1 MKKYKS
7 YQIALLVFLSV
18 LTNVF
23 GRVIADKAQLPLW
36 MDSFGT
42 FLTAYV
48 LGPFCGAI
56 VGVSGNVLYSL
67 MDPISFVFS
76 INSVCIA
83 FVVGYLAKQGWMR
96 TFLKTMSLSVLVT
109 IVCVTIASML
119 NLLFLNGKTS
129 NVWGNGIIELFA
141 SWNVPITICHIFGQ
155 FYVDF
160 LDKVFT
166 LSALYAFIRL
176 YRFLRPNLP
185 SFLKLQLISA
195 KALIFAIASCLL
207 FGTAKQADAE
217 TRNYNAYVRTVYN
230 NLNGL
235 PAGEANDIASTN
247 DGVMWIGTYAGLYR
261 HNGQDFRLMNEFS
274 SIKAVKCLYVDDEG
288 RLLVGTNDSGLSIVI
303 NETVSNVLEEKDGLP
318 SDFVRCIVR
327 GSDGLY
333 YVGTTKEMAVL
344 SITEGLGIYSI
355 IPEIEAAVRVSAD
368 ENEHIAVVTKGGV
381 LFVLKGTRIV
391 YSTQLERERFTSV
404 SFSPDGLL
412 YAATEKNKVIVMSVK
427 DEVSSYNVGTESD
440 EQVRVL
446 VKQLKTIFCGT
457 LRHVNSIDFRE
468 NVMFLCADNGVGY
481 VSDGVF
487 YGIETGSFNNSI
499 DHMTLD
505 YQGNLWFSS
514 SRLGLLKMSSSS
526 FEEVYLSSGFEGTV
540 VNSVTNYKGNLYFA
554 TDNGLTVIDS
564 ATGSASSDSIT
575 QMLGNTRI
583 RCLLVDRKNS
593 LWICTKSKGLIN
605 VKSDGSISK
614 YCVGHVFRVAVE
626 LSDGTIA
633 AGTNDGIFFI
643 KDGELVSSLTYEDG
657 FEIPI
662 ILTLSEKSDGVLLA
676 GTDGGGL
683 ALIKDRKLLRF
694 IKRSDGLSSNIILR
708 TVSDRWNVGRPQG
721 TFVVTSNGLCYM
733 DANYKVRLLS
743 NFPYS
748 NNYDLVGDNSGNLFV
763 LSSAGIFV
771 VNRDELISGKK
782 LDYELLDHKKGLR
795 GSLTPN
801 SWNYVDDAG
810 NLYLSCDDGVSRLN
824 LNTYDRSDRSYRIL
838 MKSIIVNG
846 KRHIV
851 QKDIPF
857 IIPAGSDMIEIV
869 PEIINYSIN
878 NPYISIYMA
887 GLDEEPSIMLQSELS
902 NIIYTNLRAG
912 KYEFHIAVLDSKGR
926 KPVEESVYTLVMS
939 YRIYD
944 NWWFKVYA
952 IFVFILAIAWL
963 TWYATST
970 LQNRRMHKQEKEMI
984 IIRNQVRMG
993 NETIFSIANAI
1004 EARDKST
1011 GRHSFRVA
1019 EYSVMIGRELGFS
1032 EAELESIRKTG
1043 LLHDIGKI
1051 GVPDSILNKPEKLS
1065 DEEYEIMKNH
1075 VVIGGEILK
1084 DFTLIEHVADGA
1096 KYHHERY
1103 DGKGY
1108 IEGLKGEQ
1116 IPLNARIIGLADAFD
1131 AMTANRVYR
1140 KALDMNYVVSELKR
1154 CRGIQFDPGLVDIL
1168 LDLIASGK
1176 LDVQKIYEQ
1185 SINDKDRFAETKRDE
1200 DE

>member
-1 MKKYKS
+1 M
-7 YQIALLVFLSV
+7 
-18 LTNVF
+18 
-23 GRVIADKAQLPLW
+23 
-36 MDSFGT
+36 
-42 FLTAYV
+42 
-48 LGPFCGAI
+48 
-56 VGVSGNVLYSL
+56 
-67 MDPISFVFS
+67 
-76 INSVCIA
+76 
-83 FVVGYLAKQGWMR
+83 
-96 TFLKTMSLSVLVT
+96 
-109 IVCVTIASML
+109 
-119 NLLFLNGKTS
+119 
-129 NVWGNGIIELFA
+129 
-141 SWNVPITICHIFGQ
+141 
-155 FYVDF
+155 
-160 LDKVFT
+160 T
-166 LSALYAFIRL
+166 LSATI
-176 YRFLRPNLP
+176 
-185 SFLKLQLISA
+185 
-195 KALIFAIASCLL
+195 
-207 FGTAKQADAE
+207 AE
-217 TRNYNAYVRTVYN
+217 T
-230 NLNGL
+230 
-235 PAGEANDIASTN
+235 
-247 DGVMWIGTYAGLYR
+247 
-261 HNGQDFRLMNEFS
+261 
-274 SIKAVKCLYVDDEG
+274 
-288 RLLVGTNDSGLSIVI
+288 
-303 NETVSNVLEEKDGLP
+303 
-318 SDFVRCIVR
+318 
-327 GSDGLY
+327 
-333 YVGTTKEMAVL
+333 
-344 SITEGLGIYSI
+344 
-355 IPEIEAAVRVSAD
+355 
-368 ENEHIAVVTKGGV
+368 
-381 LFVLKGTRIV
+381 
-391 YSTQLERERFTSV
+391 
-404 SFSPDGLL
+404 
-412 YAATEKNKVIVMSVK
+412 
-427 DEVSSYNVGTESD
+427 
-440 EQVRVL
+440 
-446 VKQLKTIFCGT
+446 
-457 LRHVNSIDFRE
+457 
-468 NVMFLCADNGVGY
+468 FLC
-481 VSDGVF
+481 
-487 YGIETGSFNNSI
+487 
-499 DHMTLD
+499 L
-505 YQGNLWFSS
+505 
-514 SRLGLLKMSSSS
+514 
-526 FEEVYLSSGFEGTV
+526 
-540 VNSVTNYKGNLYFA
+540 
-554 TDNGLTVIDS
+554 
-564 ATGSASSDSIT
+564 
-575 QMLGNTRI
+575 
-583 RCLLVDRKNS
+583 
-593 LWICTKSKGLIN
+593 
-605 VKSDGSISK
+605 
-614 YCVGHVFRVAVE
+614 
-626 LSDGTIA
+626 A
-633 AGTNDGIFFI
+633 A
-643 KDGELVSSLTYEDG
+643 
-657 FEIPI
+657 
-662 ILTLSEKSDGVLLA
+662 
-676 GTDGGGL
+676 
-683 ALIKDRKLLRF
+683 
-694 IKRSDGLSSNIILR
+694 
-708 TVSDRWNVGRPQG
+708 Q
-721 TFVVTSNGLCYM
+721 
-733 DANYKVRLLS
+733 
-743 NFPYS
+743 
-748 NNYDLVGDNSGNLFV
+748 
-763 LSSAGIFV
+763 
-771 VNRDELISGKK
+771 RDELISGKK

-857 IIPAGSDMIEIV
+857 IIPVGSDMIEIV

-970 LQNRRMHKQEKEMI
+970 LQNRHMHKQEKEMI

-1176 LDVQKIYEQ
+1176 LDVHKIYEQ